1 MTVWLQRFVV
11 HYTRRLFTI
20 LPELGNVGFGH
31 RRKSWSKTTLQRD
44 LLNHWILAI
53 CPFFDMQKSVRSTQQ
68 FVCWL
73 FNFLMEFLR
82 FERFWT
88 HFLKRLFGRQ
98 SWFIFLGFFLACI
111 SDLTQLKAK
120 IFKLYLKKNKKNVSR
135 AAFSKNFYSFALN
148 SRNFDRFPNTGIH
161 VNT

>member
-120 IFKLYLKKNKKNVSR
+120 IEINLKFYLKKNKKMYQEQLSQKISIVSPLIR
-135 AAFSKNFYSFALN
+135 EILIDSLIQVY
-148 SRNFDRFPNTGIH
+148 R
-161 VNT
+161 